1 MDLKKETK
9 EYLNYVRKHPCFVC
23 ADSHVDLDHLQILG
37 MGGKGSRKGTHSG
50 TIIDFSCVPLCR
62 PHHIERHSLGI
73 RRFNEK
79 YNVDLWKEAFMLLR
93 SWYVE

>member
-9 EYLNYVRKHPCFVC
+9 EYLKHVRKHPCFVC
-23 ADSHVDLDHLQILG
+23 SETNVDCDHLQIRG
-37 MGGKGSRKGTHSG
+37 MGGKGSRKGAHSG

-62 PHHIERHSLGI
+62 LHHTERHSLGI

-79 YNVDLWKEAFMLLR
+79 YNVDLWKEALMLLR